1 MTLKLK
7 IFFLN
12 LLLPIL
18 IFSGVNIVLFLINF
32 NLLYD
37 EEKSH
42 LSAKTTIISD
52 SITIPV
58 AQRMQLLK
66 NLANLPVTSEM
77 IKKMPDTLDW
87 SEYDEI
93 QAFQKLQ
100 DAIKQL
106 EQDEP
111 IDMLFVASEKS
122 RGLVSEINPFLP
134 PGYDARKRPWYI
146 GAVEAYNNF
155 SGKRG
160 EKTGFALLDGDV
172 QENSFYIS
180 EPHPAHNGN
189 SESDNTPENITI
201 SHVITENG
209 EIIGVVAMEYN
220 ITKLIDLIQ
229 HERDA
234 YGVTVSL
241 ISRNDLSLIWGSR
254 MGMRDPEHII
264 TLDVLA
270 ASLGYDT
277 EELKTLIKNINENE
291 RVYFE
296 GNTVDG
302 TISMLESAQIIGTPW
317 NLLVSYPKNLVTQGV
332 FKAILPPSIIL
343 SLVFMAVLVFAYIL
357 IRITIIK
364 PLNLTSSKLEELSEG
379 EADLTRELTV
389 RSRDEIGHLSS
400 SFNSFVK
407 NLKDLINE
415 IRVAVNETQT
425 IKDSVV
431 DSTGETSTA
440 VEEISSNIDSMQG
453 QMLTL
458 DGRIDESLTAIEQIN
473 SNVETFDNQI
483 SSQAAMVEESTA
495 AITEM
500 MASLE
505 SVEKITRN
513 KQDSTK
519 MLGEITQEGQVALD
533 DTNNALEQVVKH
545 IGAVQELADTINN
558 IASQT
563 NLLSMNAAIEAAHAG
578 ESGKGF
584 AVVADEI
591 RKLAEST
598 GESSKTIS
606 QVIKEV
612 TDAVNATNE
621 NARLLS
627 EGYERISKEIDDT
640 ILAFSE
646 IEQSVS
652 ELNIGGKQVLDASEE
667 INNMT
672 VSIRDGSTEI
682 KSGTKSILGS
692 STQMKDISTQ
702 VATGIEEV
710 NRGSSEIVTSIQNVV
725 QLSTNLSQ
733 VVGELQDKFRRFKT

>member
-1 MTLKLK
+1 MSLK
-7 IFFLN
+7 IKTFILN
-12 LLLPIL
+12 LLIPTL
-18 IFSGVNIVLFLINF
+18 IFLGVNATLFVINF
-32 NLLYD
+32 NMLY
-37 EEKSH
+37 EEKKKE
-42 LSAKTTIISD
+42 LSSEAYAMGD

-58 AQRMQLLK
+58 AQKMQLLK
-66 NLANLPVTSEM
+66 SLAGLHVTAELM
-77 IKKMPDTLDW
+77 EGMPDSLDW
-87 SEYDEI
+87 AEYREI
-93 QAFQKLQ
+93 PLYEHMQESLSG
-100 DAIKQL
+100 L
-106 EQDEP
+106 VRDEP
-111 IDMLFVASEKS
+111 IDLLYVASETS
-122 RGLVSEINPFLP
+122 RGLVAEREPVLP
-134 PGYDARKRPWYI
+134 DWYDARERGWYT
-146 GAVEAYNNF
+146 GAMDQYRNF
-155 SGKRG
+155 KGKKGSQTNIAILSGQNR
-160 EKTGFALLDGDV
+160 
-172 QENSFYIS
+172 ENSFYIS
-180 EPHPAHNGN
+180 DPYPTAEAN
-189 SESDNTPENITI
+189 SDNALAITI
-201 SHVITENG
+201 SHVLVKDGKE
-209 EIIGVVAMEYN
+209 IGVVAMDYN
-220 ITKLIDLIQ
+220 INELIELIKS
-229 HERDA
+229 EIEVSELSATLYSRRDMS
-234 YGVTVSL
+234 V
-241 ISRNDLSLIWGSR
+241 IWGSQT
-254 MGMRDPEHII
+254 GMRDQEHLI
-264 TLDVLA
+264 TLNMMGE
-270 ASLGYDT
+270 SLGYDT
-277 EELKTLIKNINENE
+277 EELKELIDNVRNEPE
-291 RVYFE
+291 YYFE
-296 GNTVDG
+296 GDTLQGG
-302 TISMLESAQIIGTPW
+302 TGMLQNIQIPGTPW
-317 NLLVSYPKNLVTQGV
+317 NLLVSEPKSNVV
-332 FKAILPPSIIL
+332 NEVSRAILPPSITL
-343 SLVFMAVLVFAYIL
+343 SVIFIIVLVFGYLMIRRTVIRPL
-357 IRITIIK
+357 I
-364 PLNLTSSKLEELSEG
+364 LTSEKLDELSEG
-379 EADLTRELTV
+379 EADLTQELTIQ
-389 RSRDEIGHLSS
+389 SRDEIGRMGT
-400 SFNSFVK
+400 SFNRFTG
-407 NLKDLINE
+407 NLRDLVNE
-415 IRVAVNETQT
+415 IRGAINETQT
-425 IKDSVV
+425 IKDNVV

-458 DGRIDESLTAIEQIN
+458 DGQIDESLTAIEQIN

-500 MASLE
+500 MASLD
-505 SVEKITRN
+505 SVERITRN

-519 MLGEITQEGQVALD
+519 MLGEITQEGQIALD

-627 EGYERISKEIDDT
+627 EGYERISKEIGDT

-682 KSGTKSILGS
+682 KSGTKSILSS

-702 VATGIEEV
+702 VATGIDEV